1 MITIKDDYG
10 KDYEI
15 LDVQAFKN
23 HIEKY
28 QVLAGKLSY
37 LLTKSAKWSGK
48 ELTKDAKFAFES
60 LKEKLRELNLES
72 FLLKKTKLENNLTKI
87 LK

>member
-10 KDYEI
+10 KDYKV

-28 QVLAGKLSY
+28 HSYNGK
-37 LLTKSAKWSGK
+37 G
-48 ELTKDAKFAFES
+48 DGS
-60 LKEKLRELNLES
+60 LHEENGYWFKISEE
-72 FLLKKTKLENNLTKI
+72 FYKKI
-87 LK
+87 MSI

>member
-28 QVLAGKLSY
+28 HSYNGK
-37 LLTKSAKWSGK
+37 G
-48 ELTKDAKFAFES
+48 DGS
-60 LKEKLRELNLES
+60 LHE
-72 FLLKKTKLENNLTKI
+72 
-87 LK
+87 

>member
-28 QVLAGKLSY
+28 HSYNGK
-37 LLTKSAKWSGK
+37 G
-48 ELTKDAKFAFES
+48 DGS
-60 LKEKLRELNLES
+60 LHE
-72 FLLKKTKLENNLTKI
+72 ENGYWFKI
-87 LK
+87 SEEFYNKIMSL

>member
-10 KDYEI
+10 KDYQI

-28 QVLAGKLSY
+28 HSYNGK
-37 LLTKSAKWSGK
+37 G
-48 ELTKDAKFAFES
+48 DGS
-60 LKEKLRELNLES
+60 LHEENGYWFKISDE
-72 FLLKKTKLENNLTKI
+72 FYKKIMSL
-87 LK
+87 